1 MFWIMQNCGYAESKA
16 FFRKKLK
23 EIEENAVMQKKELQ
37 IKTYIV
43 DEDEKYIVPESFLFN
58 EDIRYIK
65 VNECYFKKQNPD
77 AYGNLKGIYK
87 IWKHAK
93 DNYIC
98 INWKNIISKV
108 TKEQVE
114 ELQKGNIKMILPR
127 VYCINRLQE
136 SYRAQYYGFDFRI
149 MLSVLKKYYLSYYEH
164 AKENVLDRTE
174 LFLFGGIFEKRKF
187 DKICA
192 WIFTVL
198 EKCVQYIPKH
208 FSKSQTPFLEHLT
221 PYLFTIYV
229 TYHEEKYSYELSQ
242 VEKLEKCENGKEEK
256 EFENLKESSRQEI
269 ISYIDKMMEDRQ
281 PEKVVEILRLL
292 EKERNDFKD
301 IIELFEMYERERRY
315 YKQTQL
321 DKVNNWKEL
330 LGKKEEKLSP
340 GILNGRPRLLIFQWN
355 SIGHKVNVQAFESF
369 GFECHTIQVPY
380 DRGKFD
386 EDCLEQLNRHLDFNQ
401 FDLAFSLNCIGMV
414 AEACYTHNIP
424 YIAWCYD
431 SPSFTGAH
439 WYLKYPTTHVF
450 LFDSDD
456 ARHYK
461 EAGIEQAHYMPLAVN
476 VKYFEGLTYSQADKR
491 KYQAEISFVGSLYD
505 TNLPQGMAY
514 LTDYQK
520 GYLNALMDNQ
530 LDVYGHSFFP
540 EVLSQKFMEWLDHPE
555 FNRILNAE
563 FDKEKAK
570 EDVVAAG
577 RLQLILNKQTTNK
590 ERLLLLN
597 LLAKYH
603 EVKLYSYKNSEALKG
618 LTFCGTADYYTEMPK
633 IFRYSKI
640 NINATLRSIQNGIP
654 LRCLDIMGCHGLLL
668 TNYQKDF
675 DDHFTDGKNVLFYT
689 DAEEAL
695 EKADFY
701 LSHDFL
707 REKIAEAGFET
718 VKKYYNYPVKIKEIM
733 ELAGLEHLIP
743 IKGRD

>member
-1 MFWIMQNCGYAESKA
+1 MERGTEKIM
-16 FFRKKLK
+16 
-23 EIEENAVMQKKELQ
+23 IQKNELQ
-37 IKTYIV
+37 MKTYII
-43 DEDEKYIVPESFLFN
+43 EAGEKYIVPESLLFG
-58 EDIRYIK
+58 EDIQHIK
-65 VNECYFKKQNPD
+65 VNECYFKKQNPE
-77 AYGNLKGIYK
+77 AYGSLIGIYK
-87 IWKHAK
+87 VWKQTNNK
-93 DNYIC
+93 YIC
-98 INWKNIISKV
+98 INWKEIIPQV
-108 TKEQVE
+108 TKEQIE
-114 ELQKGNIKMILPR
+114 ELQAGNIKMILPR
-127 VYCINRLQE
+127 VYCTNRLQE
-136 SYRAQYYGFDFRI
+136 SYRAQYYGFDFRL
-149 MLSVLKKYYLSYYEH
+149 MLSVLKKFYPAYYEH
-164 AKENVLDRTE
+164 AKENVLDKTD
-174 LFLFGGIFEKRKF
+174 LFLFGGIYEKKEF
-187 DKICA
+187 DRICA

-198 EKCVQYIPKH
+198 EKCAQYIPEH
-208 FSKSQTPFLEHLT
+208 FSKYQNRFLEHLAS
-221 PYLFTIYV
+221 YLFTIYV
-229 TYHEEKYSYELSQ
+229 TYWEDRSTYELVQ
-242 VEKLEKCENGKEEK
+242 AEKLEKCQEMKVEE
-256 EFENLKESSRQEI
+256 EFENLKEASRQEI
-269 ISYIDKMMEDRQ
+269 ILFLDKMMEDKEL
-281 PEKVVEILRLL
+281 EKVAGIVRTL
-292 EKERNDFKD
+292 ERDRSDLKD
-301 IIELFEMYERERRY
+301 VVNLFEVYERERRY
-315 YKQTQL
+315 YEITQL
-321 DKVNNWKEL
+321 DKVKNWKEL
-330 LGKKEEKLSP
+330 LDKKEEILST
-340 GILNGRPRLLIFQWN
+340 GILNGKPRLLIFQWN
-355 SIGHKVNVQAFESF
+355 SIGHNVNVKAFESF

-461 EAGIEQAHYMPLAVN
+461 EVGIEQAHYMPLAVN
-476 VKYFEGLTYSQADKR
+476 VDYFEGLTYSQADWI
-491 KYQAEISFVGSLYD
+491 KYQADISFVGSLYD

-570 EDVVAAG
+570 EDVAGAG

-633 IFRYSKI
+633 IFRFSKI

-654 LRCLDIMGCHGLLL
+654 LRCLDIMGCHGVLL

-675 DDHFTDGKNVLFYT
+675 DDHFIDGKNVLFYT

-695 EKADFY
+695 EKANFY
-701 LSHDFL
+701 LAHDSS
-707 REKIAEAGFET
+707 REKIAEAGYET

-743 IKGRD
+743 GKRRS